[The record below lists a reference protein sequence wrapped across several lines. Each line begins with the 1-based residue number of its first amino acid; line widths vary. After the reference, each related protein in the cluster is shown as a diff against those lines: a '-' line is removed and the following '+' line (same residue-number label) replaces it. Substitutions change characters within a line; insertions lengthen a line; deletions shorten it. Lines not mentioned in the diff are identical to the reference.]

1 MARWKVLIT
10 APYMQPQLERFRAR
24 LEAAGVEI
32 VAPTVRERL
41 EEAELLPLVNGI
53 HGMICGDDRIT
64 ARVIAEAS
72 ALTVVVKWGTG
83 IDSIDQQACAD
94 RGIAVRNTPGAFT
107 EPVADT
113 VLGYVIA
120 AQRGLF
126 EMNRKL
132 HAGGWAKTPGWA
144 LHERTLGVVGVGRI
158 GQAVT
163 RRARA
168 FGMRVI
174 GCDPVRPPTG
184 FLAETALE
192 LFEKAALL
200 READVISL
208 NCDLNPTSYH
218 LIGARELALMRDDAW
233 LVNTARGP
241 LIDEVALSRA
251 LLEGRIG
258 GVALDV
264 YEQEP
269 LPADSALLGLENV
282 ILAAHN
288 ANASPAARE
297 RVHEGTI
304 EMLLEGLRASGS

>member
-1 MARWKVLIT
+1 M
-10 APYMQPQLERFRAR
+10 
-24 LEAAGVEI
+24 EI